1 MYISIKIQKK
11 GEVKLFLQ
19 PIDKDEH
26 VHSFILI
33 AEEGDI
39 TNPYMK
45 LQLVDNKFIILSQRD
60 LDEDEEILNTKLDE
74 LALEVIAAI
83 QRGDDLAD
91 TNLSAQIKPYNP
103 DKIRVES
110 KTFSL
115 RQIFDMIKSGDLN
128 LHPDFQ
134 RNLVWDN
141 FRKSR
146 LIESV
151 LLRIPL
157 PMFYFSQDD
166 EGILSVVDGLQRLSA
181 IYEFMNNE
189 LELKDLEYLDNCNG
203 RTYSNE
209 VTRLDDK
216 YVRWFNMTQ
225 IVVNVIDSQSPNKVK
240 YDIFRR
246 INTGGRPL
254 NAQELR
260 NCLAGNGLRET
271 LKEMVSLDSFK
282 QATGGSIK
290 DTRMDAQ
297 ELALRFIY
305 FTRLTEKSIDDI
317 QDYSGNIDDELDDLV
332 DEISK
337 DSAEKLKT
345 YVTLFDRA
353 MKNAFH
359 LFGRHAFRR
368 VYDDV
373 TPESSRSVINKA
385 LFASESVLMAK
396 YDEDKVKLLLPFAM
410 LRVFGDAMTVDE
422 HYSYYLSYGTNGRQN
437 IIYAFRKAS
446 ELFNN
451 HIK

>member
-1 MYISIKIQKK
+1 MFISLRLKDK
-11 GEVKLFLQ
+11 GESKLFLQ
-19 PIDKDEH
+19 PVGDLNVKD
-26 VHSFILI
+26 SFILVQ
-33 AEEGDI
+33 EEKDI
-39 TNPYMK
+39 SNPYMRLLLK
-45 LQLVDNKFIILSQRD
+45 DNKFVIEQARD
-60 LDEDEEILNTKLDE
+60 LDEDEEDLMSKLDE

-91 TNLSAQIKPYNP
+91 DNLAVQINPYNP

-141 FRKSR
+141 FRQSR
-146 LIESV
+146 LIESI

-166 EGILSVVDGLQRLSA
+166 EGVLSVVDGLQRLSA
-181 IYEFMNNE
+181 IYEFMSNK
-189 LELKDLEYLDNCNG
+189 LVLHDLEYLDCND
-203 RTYSNE
+203 RTYSRDDNK
-209 VTRLDDK
+209 LDDK

-225 IVVNVIDSQSPNKVK
+225 IFVNVIDSQSPSKVK

-271 LKEMVSLDSFK
+271 LRKMVSLRSFK
-282 QATGGSIK
+282 TATGGSIK

-297 ELALRFIY
+297 ELALRFI
-305 FTRLTEKSIDDI
+305 FFSRLVREDVKGIVN
-317 QDYSGNIDDELDDLV
+317 YSGNIDDELDALV
-332 DEISK
+332 DVIGKS
-337 DSAEKLKT
+337 SAESLQN
-345 YVTLFDRA
+345 YVSDFDQA
-353 MKNAFH
+353 MQNAYH

-368 VYDDV
+368 VYDGV
-373 TPESSRSVINKA
+373 TPNSARSVINKA
-385 LFASESVLMAK
+385 LFASESVLLSK
-396 YDEDKVKLLLPFAM
+396 YKKASVLRKPSYALLDVFA
-410 LRVFGDAMTVDE
+410 DAMSCDGQ
-422 HYSYYLSYGTNGRQN
+422 YSYFLSYGTNGRQN
-437 IIYAFRKAS
+437 IIYAFKKAS
-446 ELFNN
+446 ELFNT
-451 HIK
+451 HLK